1 MTWCC
6 GVAEVRRMRPLLG
19 TYVEIGAD
27 GPGAS
32 TQHALNAAFTSMEA
46 IHRALSFQDPHSEL
60 SRLNRTPGQWVPMSR
75 MGLQVLKLARAIG
88 VASGERFNCAVG
100 GQMVHWGALPDH
112 TGDARIAIGNAQDI
126 EIRSGSARLRRA
138 VLVTLDGIAKGFAVD
153 RAIATLVR
161 HGMSSGWVNAGGDL
175 RVYGDKRLDVV
186 RRDVDG
192 HLQPLGYLENGAM
205 ASSFAGG
212 EGAKDLP
219 GRMVGSAAKGADSG
233 TVISVMANSAWR
245 ADALTKVAAAIAVTE
260 RSTLVSRLGGAVVTT
275 GCHP

>member
-1 MTWCC
+1 
-6 GVAEVRRMRPLLG
+6 MRPLLG

-27 GPGAS
+27 GPDAS
-32 TQHALNAAFTSMEA
+32 TQHALNAAFSTIEA
-46 IHRALSFQDPHSEL
+46 VHASLSFQDPDSEL

-75 MGLQVLKLARAIG
+75 MGLQVLKLARAVA
-88 VASGERFNCAVG
+88 VASGERFNCTVG
-100 GQMVHWGALPDH
+100 GQMVRWGALPDH
-112 TGDARIAIGNAQDI
+112 TGDARIAIGNVQDI
-126 EIRSGSARLRRA
+126 EIRSGAARLRRA

-175 RVYGDKRLDVV
+175 RVYGDKRLEVV

-192 HLQPLGYLENGAM
+192 RLQPLGYLQHGAL

-212 EGAKDLP
+212 QGAKDLP
-219 GRMVGSAAKGADSG
+219 GRIAGSAAKSADPG

-245 ADALTKVAAAIAVTE
+245 ADALTKVAAATAVTE
-260 RSTLVSRLGGAVVTT
+260 RTALVSQLGGAVVTP
-275 GCHP
+275 GCHS